1 MMPQISPIRQ
11 NSHPAFLNNSTAR
24 NSNPLLDKC
33 LLVSEKTLCGLSA
46 FYGEKS
52 LCGFPPSVYRRLQV
66 NESISS
72 EGCKHVDTLTEKRFF
87 LLSINDSKESKPP
100 KKSKPKR
107 LLNRK
112 YASKSGLF
120 IHDGN
125 TYLVNAKKS
134 GYYTQTMHKIIEQ
147 LEICL
152 DKWKRVLVVR
162 FDLHT
167 AFYSGDNKRVTRF
180 MDNLKRRLNRK
191 YGMFEVG
198 YVWAREQEKSKK
210 QHYHFALFLD
220 GDRVRHSKTILEI
233 VNSTWKAV
241 QHKNHVPVIPRPYHF
256 INSPESKADAIY
268 RISYL
273 AKTRG
278 KGYRDNPQTK
288 DYSTSR
294 LTKASEV
301 VAC

>member
-1 MMPQISPIRQ
+1 MNTAQTLHPNWQ
-11 NSHPAFLNNSTAR
+11 NTPPAFLDNYTFKNCS
-24 NSNPLLDKC
+24 SLLAKC
-33 LLVSEKTLCGLSA
+33 AKTVCGLTA
-46 FYGEKS
+46 FDGQKS
-52 LCGFPPSVYRRLQV
+52 LCGFPPSVYRRFQT
-66 NESISS
+66 NESISNA
-72 EGCKHVDTLTEKRFF
+72 GCRYVPPLTERRFF
-87 LLSINDSKESKPP
+87 LLSINDSKESKPLKKAKP
-100 KKSKPKR
+100 KK

-112 YASKSGLF
+112 YASRSDSF
-120 IHDGN
+120 IHDGK

-134 GYYTQTMHKIIEQ
+134 GYYTQIMHRIIEQ
-147 LEICL
+147 LELSL
-152 DKWKRVLVVR
+152 DKWKRVLVIR

-167 AFYSGDNKRVTRF
+167 RFKSSDNKRVTRF
-180 MDNLKRRLNRK
+180 TDNLKRRLQRK

-198 YVWAREQEKSKK
+198 YVWARECEKAKA

-220 GDRVRHSKTILEI
+220 GDKVRRSNEILEI
-233 VNSTWKAV
+233 VSSTWKAI

-278 KGYRDNPQTK
+278 KGYRDPQAK

-294 LTKASEV
+294 LTKPVRLAN
-301 VAC
+301 